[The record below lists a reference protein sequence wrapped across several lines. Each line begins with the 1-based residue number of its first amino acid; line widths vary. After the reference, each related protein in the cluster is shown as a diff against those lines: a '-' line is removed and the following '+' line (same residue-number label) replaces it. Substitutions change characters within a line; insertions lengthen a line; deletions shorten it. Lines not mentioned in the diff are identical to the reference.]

1 MFAAV
6 IEFFETIIKHGKTI
20 WRLSVHQ
27 FFTKNRDTKL
37 GFLWHFLSPLLI
49 ALVYWVVFGIG
60 FKNGAAHLI
69 GNGTSYDYLSW
80 MFSGVFPF
88 FYFRSNIS
96 EGVNAIYS
104 KYTLVSRARFPVLML
119 PVVSTLTN
127 LLIYLPTF
135 ILPVVQ
141 LLISGDFSAS
151 PSILLF
157 LYFILASV
165 VHFTALSVLLS
176 VLGMISR
183 DFQRVMRPV
192 LRMLMYFSPVVWS
205 VNGLHESFVNI
216 VKLNPLYHLFE
227 VFRASFLV
235 DYPMDWSFTWYFWG
249 YTVVVFLLGCLIH
262 AKKKDTY
269 YTHATR

>member
-1 MFAAV
+1 MFSAV
-6 IEFFETIIKHGKTI
+6 IEFFETIFKNGKTI

-37 GFLWHFLSPLLI
+37 GFLWHFLSPFLI
-49 ALVYWVVFGIG
+49 ALVYWFVFGIG
-60 FKNGAAHLI
+60 FKNGAEHLI
-69 GNGTSYDYLSW
+69 GNGTSYSYLSW

-104 KYTLVSRARFPVLML
+104 KYNLVSRAGFPVLML
-119 PVVSTLTN
+119 PVVTTLTN
-127 LLIYLPTF
+127 FLIYLPTF
-135 ILPVVQ
+135 LMPVIQ
-141 LLISGDFSAS
+141 LIISGDFNLS
-151 PSILLF
+151 PTILLF
-157 LYFILASV
+157 FYFMAASL
-165 VHFTALSVLLS
+165 VHFTALSVLFS

-183 DFQRVMRPV
+183 DFQRIMRPV

-205 VNGLHESFVNI
+205 VNGLQESFIGI

-227 VFRASFLV
+227 VFRASFLEG
-235 DYPMDWSFTWYFWG
+235 YPMDWSYTLYFWI
-249 YTVVVFLLGCLIH
+249 YTVVIFLLGCFVH
-262 AKKKDTY
+262 SRSKDSY